1 MYDVTV
7 VYRGKGV
14 DFCGGIATPD
24 KGLWTDVRRPLTL
37 SGGAIYYPYKREE
50 PADPFEPP
58 AIMKKIYLNV
68 KLLASSFDTLSIQAI
83 C

>member
-1 MYDVTV
+1 MYNVTV

-14 DFCGGIATPD
+14 DFCGGMTTPN
-24 KGLWTDVRRPLTL
+24 KGLWTNVHRPLTL
-37 SGGAIYYPYKREE
+37 CKRSIKYPYKREE

-68 KLLASSFDTLSIQAI
+68 KLLASSFDTLSIQDI